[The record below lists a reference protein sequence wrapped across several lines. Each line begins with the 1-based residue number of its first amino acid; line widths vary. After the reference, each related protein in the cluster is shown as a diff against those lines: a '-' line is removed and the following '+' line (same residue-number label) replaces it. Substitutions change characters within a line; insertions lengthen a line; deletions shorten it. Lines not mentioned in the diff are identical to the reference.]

1 VLALLRRL
9 VLALLRRLVLALPRR
24 LVLALPRRLVL
35 ALPRRLVLALLRR
48 SCLCA
53 RLLVQENKPTVEV
66 DVLLLADAL
75 LDEERTDVLP
85 LVTLSQPR

>member
-1 VLALLRRL
+1 MLRRL

-24 LVLALPRRLVL
+24 LVLALPRR
-35 ALPRRLVLALLRR
+35 

-53 RLLVQENKPTVEV
+53 RLLVQERKPTVDL